1 MSDMEFTD
9 HHNVH
14 LNIDEDVYL
23 SIYQNSET
31 TLTTVVPVYYATEIP
46 IGTPLEC
53 YEGEVLNEMILCCLT
68 KDYSIWENQL
78 VFEFDEEVSND
89 NEVSN
94 VVVLGE
100 HR

>member
-9 HHNVH
+9 HHNIH

-31 TLTTVVPVYYATEIP
+31 TLTTVVPVYYVSEIP

-53 YEGEVLNEMILCCLT
+53 YEAEVLNEMILACLV

-78 VFEFDEEVSND
+78 VFEFDDSVSND
-89 NEVSN
+89 NEVNN